1 MEQTLYEHG
10 LQYVELRE
18 LAEQE
23 EIDSQALR
31 DTFAAI
37 EESAG
42 AKIDN
47 IGKLYRQLDADKMTI
62 VDEIERL
69 AERKKS
75 MERTQER
82 LKDIVKAYL
91 ELTGKRQVAGS
102 LFTATIKRNTPK
114 VIISDEDSIPRVFI
128 KVKTTE
134 SVDKT
139 AIKKAIAAGEEVAGA
154 TVVQDERLELK

>member
-1 MEQTLYEHG
+1 MEETLYQHG
-10 LQYVELRE
+10 LQYIELRE
-18 LAEQE
+18 LAERE
-23 EIDSQALR
+23 EIDPQVLQ

-37 EESAG
+37 EESA
-42 AKIDN
+42 AVKVDN
-47 IGKLYRQLDADKMTI
+47 IGKLYRQLDADEEAVQK
-62 VDEIERL
+62 EIERL
-69 AERKKS
+69 AERKKH

-91 ELTGKRQVAGS
+91 ELVGQRKVAGA

-114 VIISDEDSIPRVFI
+114 VIINDEAAIPREFI

-139 AIKKAIAAGEEVAGA
+139 AIKKAIAAGAEVAGA
-154 TVVQDERLELK
+154 TVIQEERLELK